1 MSVIKG
7 YPTKNSSPT
16 LAEIIT
22 ASVDSTSLKT
32 GLDVRVLGNL
42 VPRDFDYIALGYT
55 GSNLTSVTYRVGG
68 VAGTIICTLTLG
80 YTGSNLT
87 SVSRSLP

>member
-16 LAEIIT
+16 TAEIIT
-22 ASVDSTSLKT
+22 ASVDTNSLKT
-32 GLDVRVLGNL
+32 GLDVRLLGNL
-42 VPRDFDYIALGYT
+42 VPRDFDHITLAYT
-55 GSNLTSVTYRVGG
+55 GANLTSVTYRVGG
-68 VAGTIICTLTLG
+68 GSGTTICTLTLG

-87 SVSRSLP
+87 TVSRSLP